1 LESLVNGP
9 VAMWRLLPTWFR
21 GLIRTT
27 RPKQW
32 VKNIFVF
39 IPILFDRQI
48 SLSKPEPFLIVCLTA
63 FLFTVAASS
72 VYLLNDTVDVE
83 RDRLHPKK
91 RFRPI
96 ASGELPIRIAVIFA
110 IILPILTLGIA
121 LTYSIPLAIVLL
133 VYLLKQVGYSFI
145 FKNIVL
151 VDVLVLASGYILRV
165 IAGAVVVPSLT
176 TSFSPW
182 LYVCVG
188 MLSLFLAVGKRRQEL
203 ILLGN
208 GAQDVRATYKDYN
221 MALLDDMLRLVMT
234 SSIITYTLY
243 TVEAKTSL
251 GGPAMMLTLPFAVYG
266 VFRYLFLIHVKG
278 EGGAPD
284 EVILKDMPFLINA
297 ALFVLVTGLIIYIV
311 PYFQNHPFS

>member
-1 LESLVNGP
+1 MESLVNGP
-9 VAMWRLLPTWFR
+9 AALWRLLPTWFR

-32 VKNIFVF
+32 VKNVFVF

-48 SLSKPEPFLIVCLTA
+48 SLSNPQPFLIVCLTA
-63 FLFTVAASS
+63 ILFTVIASS
-72 VYLLNDTVDVE
+72 VYLINDTVDVE

-96 ASGELPIRIAVIFA
+96 ASGELPIPVAVTFA
-110 IILPILTLGIA
+110 IILPVVALVIA
-121 LTYSIPLAIVLL
+121 LTYSVPLAIVLL
-133 VYLLKQVGYSFI
+133 VYLLKQIGYSFV
-145 FKNIVL
+145 FKNVVL
-151 VDVLVLASGYILRV
+151 VDVLVLATGYILRV
-165 IAGAVVVPSLT
+165 IAGAVVVPLT

-221 MALLDDMLRLVMT
+221 MALLDDMLRMVMT

-251 GGPAMMLTLPFAVYG
+251 GGPAMMLTLPFAIYG
-266 VFRYLFLIHVKG
+266 IFRYLYLIHVKG

-284 EVILKDMPFLINA
+284 EVVFKDKPLLINA
-297 ALFVLVTGLIIYIV
+297 ALFVLVTALVIYVV
-311 PYFQNHPFS
+311 PYFQKHPLG

>member
-1 LESLVNGP
+1 LESLANGP
-9 VAMWRLLPTWFR
+9 IAVWRLLPTWFR
-21 GLIRTT
+21 GLIRTM

-32 VKNIFVF
+32 VKNFLVF
-39 IPILFDRQI
+39 IPILFDRKI
-48 SLSKPEPFLIVCLTA
+48 SLSNPQPFLIVSLTFVLFCL
-63 FLFTVAASS
+63 AASS
-72 VYLLNDTVDVE
+72 VYLLNDAVDVE

-96 ASGELPIRIAVIFA
+96 ASGELPIRAALIFA
-110 IILPILTLGIA
+110 VVLPVLAVGIA
-121 LTYSIPLAIVLL
+121 LTYSVPLAVVLI
-133 VYLLKQVGYSFI
+133 VYLLKQIGYSFF

-165 IAGAVVVPSLT
+165 IAGAVVVQLT

-182 LYVCVG
+182 LYVCIG

-221 MALLDDMLRLVMT
+221 MALLDDMLRLTMT
-234 SSIITYTLY
+234 SSIITYAMY
-243 TVEAKTSL
+243 TVEARTSL
-251 GGPAMMLTLPFAVYG
+251 GGPAMMLTLPIAIYG
-266 VFRYLFLIHVKG
+266 IFRYLYLIHVRG

-284 EVILKDMPFLINA
+284 EVVLKDKPLMVSA
-297 ALFVLVTGLIIYIV
+297 ALFVLVAGLIIYIV
-311 PYFQNHPFS
+311 PFIQRRTIQ